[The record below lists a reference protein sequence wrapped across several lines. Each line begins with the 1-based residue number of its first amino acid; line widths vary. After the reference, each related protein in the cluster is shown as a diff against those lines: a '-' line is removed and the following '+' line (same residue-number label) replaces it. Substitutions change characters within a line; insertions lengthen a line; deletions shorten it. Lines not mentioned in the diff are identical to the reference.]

1 VTWIYALPI
10 WLLAPLTVIVGC
22 TVSLTGLR
30 VARSLIK
37 RRELIPQNDVAGSIF
52 GLIGTVLA
60 VALSF
65 MFINVWSQYVLAS
78 NTVQLEASAVSDL
91 HHIADSFPE
100 PTRSKLQD
108 EVDRYVQLVIY
119 DEWPKMRSGG
129 HSDAAHNAAYAVQ
142 SVVAAFK
149 PKTSVQ
155 VMLQSHALDSTNI
168 FLDARRM
175 RLHENDNGIPTL
187 LWETLLFVSCVT
199 IIFSYYFRVDKP
211 FEQYF
216 MIVAL
221 TSVIAVMMLLIA
233 DLDYPFRGQTGISP
247 APWQHTWNS
256 IHNLQGGY

>member
-1 VTWIYALPI
+1 MTWIYALPI
-10 WLLAPLTVIVGC
+10 WLLAPLTIIIAC
-22 TVSLTGLR
+22 ALSLTGLR
-30 VARSLIK
+30 VARPLIK
-37 RRELIPQNDVAGSIF
+37 RNQLIPQNDVAGAIF

-78 NTVQLEASAVSDL
+78 NTVQLEASAASDL
-91 HHIADSFPE
+91 HHLADSLPE
-100 PTRSKLQD
+100 PTRSKLQN
-108 EVDRYVQLVIY
+108 EVDRYVQLVIH

-129 HSDAAHNAAYAVQ
+129 HSEAAHTTAFAVQ
-142 SVVAAFK
+142 SIVAAFK
-149 PKTSVQ
+149 PKTSVE
-155 VMLQSHALDSTNI
+155 VMLQSHALDSTNML
-168 FLDARRM
+168 LDVRRM
-175 RLHENDNGIPTL
+175 RLHENDNGIPPL
-187 LWETLLFVSCVT
+187 LWETLLFVGCVA

-211 FEQYF
+211 FEQYL

-221 TSVIAVMMLLIA
+221 TSVIVVMMLLIA